1 VIGLAVAALLA
12 GAEPSRPPGLVDV
25 APLVP
30 DAVLDLRYARADN
43 LAGRALYPASA
54 PCLLL
59 RPVALRLAAAA
70 GRLREAGYRLVLWDC
85 YRPTSAHAELWKAL
99 PRPGRVADPARGS
112 HHSRGAAVDLSL
124 ADARGLPLAM
134 PTDFDDF
141 GPAARVGAVEGIPE
155 EVRRR
160 RDLLAAAL
168 DAEGFAVHRR
178 EWWHFAAREAERYP
192 LRDEPWP

>member
-12 GAEPSRPPGLVDV
+12 GAEPSRAPGLVDV

-43 LAGRALYPASA
+43 LAGRALYPTSA

-85 YRPTSAHAELWKAL
+85 YRPTSAHAELWKAV
-99 PRPGRVADPARGS
+99 PRSGRVADPARGS
-112 HHSRGAAVDLSL
+112 HHGRG
-124 ADARGLPLAM
+124 
-134 PTDFDDF
+134 
-141 GPAARVGAVEGIPE
+141 
-155 EVRRR
+155 
-160 RDLLAAAL
+160 
-168 DAEGFAVHRR
+168 
-178 EWWHFAAREAERYP
+178 AERYP